1 MSQPHVRGD
10 ERRVVVTG
18 LGVVSPYGQGCQVYW
33 QGLSQGHCM
42 LGPLSLFPTDGF
54 RSCIAG
60 ELSAATVRTLGTAHQ
75 SRATR
80 FLIAAAQEAVWSAA
94 LGPAELT
101 TAAVSIGGAGGG
113 MLEAENWYWARYHPP
128 QDTHRPVA
136 LLRSMLPTNQTDA
149 LAFHLRIGG
158 PRESPILACSSSAA
172 AIATVADLIETGVV
186 DVGLAGGVDTLT
198 RLCFMGFNALKLL
211 DPQPCRPF
219 ARDRRG
225 MSLGEGAAVLVLESQ
240 RHAIARGV
248 PVRAVVAGCGMT
260 SDAFHPTAPP
270 ADAEGAVRAMREAL
284 ARAHVSP
291 SAITYVNAHG
301 TGTVQNDRAEAVA
314 MTQVF
319 GAGGVL
325 VSSTKSL
332 IGHTMG
338 AAGALEAVATML
350 SLETGVLPP
359 TAHLEEHDPAIPF
372 DCIPKTARPC
382 AVDWAMSNSFGFGGQ
397 NVSLI
402 FCRPGALGV
411 SLERGPG

>member
-1 MSQPHVRGD
+1 MEQHHVRSD

-18 LGVVSPYGQGCQVYW
+18 LGVVSPYGRGCAVYW
-33 QGLSQGHCM
+33 QGLAQGQCM
-42 LGPLSLFPTDGF
+42 IGPLTLFPTDGF
-54 RSCIAG
+54 RSRLAG
-60 ELSAATVRTLGTAHQ
+60 ELPGATVRALGTAQQ

-80 FLIAAAQEAVWSAA
+80 FLLAAAQEAVGNAGLDRGA
-94 LGPAELT
+94 LT

-113 MLEAENWYWARYHPP
+113 MLGAEDWYWARYHQPRGP
-128 QDTHRPVA
+128 HRQA
-136 LLRSMLPTNQTDA
+136 ILRSMLPTHQTDA

-172 AIATVADLIETGVV
+172 AIATVTDLIETGVV

-225 MSLGEGAAVLVLESQ
+225 MSLGEGAAVLVLESWQ
-240 RHAIARGV
+240 HAVARGA
-248 PVRAVVAGCGMT
+248 PLRACVAGCGLS
-260 SDAFHPTAPP
+260 SDALHPTAPP

-284 ARAHVSP
+284 ARAHLTP
-291 SAITYVNAHG
+291 ADITYINAHG

-314 MTQVF
+314 LADVF
-319 GAGGVL
+319 GPGNVL

-338 AAGALEAVATML
+338 AAGALEAVATIGA
-350 SLETGVLPP
+350 LETGLLPP
-359 TAHLEEHDPAIPF
+359 TANLWEPDPAIPF
-372 DCIPKTARPC
+372 DCIPHTARPATLDC
-382 AVDWAMSNSFGFGGQ
+382 AMSNSFGFGGQ

-402 FCRPGALGV
+402 FLRPEVVG
-411 SLERGPG
+411 

>member
-1 MSQPHVRGD
+1 MDQRHVRGD

-18 LGVVSPYGQGCQVYW
+18 LGVVSPYGRGCETYW
-33 QGLSQGHCM
+33 QGLVQGQCM
-42 LGPLSLFPTDGF
+42 IDPLTLFPTHGF
-54 RSCIAG
+54 RSCLAG
-60 ELSAATVRTLGTAHQ
+60 ELPAAAVRALGAAQQ

-80 FLIAAAQEAVWSAA
+80 FLLAAAQEAVEHAGLDAAA
-94 LGPAELT
+94 LA

-113 MLEAENWYWARYHPP
+113 MLEAEDWYWARYHQP
-128 QDTHRPVA
+128 QASHRQA
-136 LLRSMLPTNQTDA
+136 ALRSMLPTHQTDA

-172 AIATVADLIETGVV
+172 AIATVADLIEMGVV

-225 MSLGEGAAVLVLESQ
+225 MSLGEGAAVLVLESWQ
-240 RHAIARGV
+240 HAVARGA
-248 PVRAVVAGCGMT
+248 PLRACVAGCGLS
-260 SDAFHPTAPP
+260 SDAWHPTAPP

-284 ARAHVSP
+284 ARAHLTP
-291 SAITYVNAHG
+291 ADIPYVNAHG

-314 MTQVF
+314 LADVF
-319 GAGGVL
+319 GPGNVL

-338 AAGALEAVATML
+338 AAGALEAVATICA
-350 SLETGVLPP
+350 LETGLLPP
-359 TAHLEEHDPAIPF
+359 TANLWEPDPAIPF
-372 DCIPKTARPC
+372 DCIPHTARP
-382 AVDWAMSNSFGFGGQ
+382 ATLHGAMSNSFGFGGQ
-397 NVSLI
+397 NASLI
-402 FCRPGALGV
+402 FLRPEVA
-411 SLERGPG
+411 E